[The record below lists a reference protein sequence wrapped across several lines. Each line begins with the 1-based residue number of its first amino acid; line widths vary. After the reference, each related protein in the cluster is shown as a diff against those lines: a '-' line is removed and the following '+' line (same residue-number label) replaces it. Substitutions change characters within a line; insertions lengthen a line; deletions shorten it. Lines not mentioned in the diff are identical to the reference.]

1 MNAVAR
7 ALRTIMYKFG
17 VAGLVMVSGLFLVPR
32 YLTVADNGIYKLV
45 LVYAQLCATYLAGYG
60 NFFNFGLNRK
70 KLPREALVGVIMR
83 LYVVVTLT
91 SAALTAVCLL
101 LTPSYPVLGYVVFAV
116 ATVPLAVLLGYTTK
130 LVQALN
136 EIDWLN
142 RLNTIQALCFVAV
155 AVTITVIRHF
165 DAAVAPY
172 LLTLTLGGWFFS
184 YLIAAVIAYL
194 AAARLSGV
202 KLLPSKHPELSPQV
216 FAYGRKTS
224 LQQLL
229 TQFNLRGDLIL
240 VGILA
245 GATAASL
252 YGMAVTA
259 SEVLW
264 HISSSI
270 SLLIYAR
277 VAAEERSGSIALVE
291 RTFRFTLALL
301 ITAAA
306 FMTLVIPPLIHYALN
321 SRYDRSIPVFE
332 VLLLGTIAYGTTA
345 LFSQFFTDQL
355 GKVKFP
361 LYMQTASIATNVLIC
376 FLLIP
381 RIGIMGGALASSAA
395 YFVSLALCVIYFK
408 QQTKQPLSS
417 LFKITRADRDLVR
430 RLLPHSRRI
439 NEGSK

>member
-7 ALRTIMYKFG
+7 TLRTILYKFG
-17 VAGLVMVSGLFLVPR
+17 VAGLAMVSGLFLVPR
-32 YLTVADNGIYKLV
+32 YLTVADNGIYKLI

-60 NFFNFGLNRK
+60 NFFNFGLNRR

-83 LYVVVTLT
+83 LYVYVALAAGVLT
-91 SAALTAVCLL
+91 VVCLL
-101 LTPSYPVLGYVVFAV
+101 LAPGRPMFGYVVFAV
-116 ATVPLAVLLGYTTK
+116 GTVPLAVLFGYTTK

-142 RLNTIQALCFVAV
+142 RLNTIQVLCFVVFAV
-155 AVTITVIRHF
+155 AIMVARHF
-165 DAAVAPY
+165 NAAVAPH
-172 LLTLTLGGWFFS
+172 LLTLTLGGWFLS
-184 YLIAAVIAYL
+184 YLIAAVTAYMV
-194 AAARLSGV
+194 AARLSGV
-202 KLLPSKHPELSPQV
+202 RLIPSKHPELRPQV

-301 ITAAA
+301 IVSAA
-306 FMTLVIPPLIHYALN
+306 FMLAVFPPLIHYAL
-321 SRYDRSIPVFE
+321 SGRYDRSIPVFE
-332 VLLLGTIAYGTTA
+332 VLLPGTIAYGATA

-361 LYMQTASIATNVLIC
+361 LYMQAASIAANALIC

-395 YFVSLALCVIYFK
+395 YFVSLTLCIIYFR
-408 QQTKQPLSS
+408 QQTKQPLSA
-417 LFKITRADRDLVR
+417 LFVVTRTDRDLVR
-430 RLLPHSRRI
+430 RLLPHTRRI
-439 NEGSK
+439 HEGGE

>member
-7 ALRTIMYKFG
+7 TLRTIMYKFG
-17 VAGLVMVSGLFLVPR
+17 VAGLAMVSGLFLVPR

-60 NFFNFGLNRK
+60 NFFNFGLNRQ
-70 KLPREALVGVIMR
+70 KLPREALVGIIMR
-83 LYVVVTLT
+83 LYALVAAAAAVLT
-91 SAALTAVCLL
+91 VICLL
-101 LTPSYPVLGYVVFAV
+101 LASERPVFGYVVFAV
-116 ATVPLAVLLGYTTK
+116 GTLPLAVLFGYTTK

-142 RLNTIQALCFVAV
+142 RLNTIQALCFVV
-155 AVTITVIRHF
+155 FAVTIMVGRHL
-165 DAAVAPY
+165 DAAMTPY
-172 LLTLTLGGWFFS
+172 LLTLTLTGWFLS
-184 YLIAAVIAYL
+184 YLIAAITAYVV
-194 AAARLSGV
+194 ATRLSGV
-202 KLLPSKHPELSPQV
+202 KLLPSKHPELSRQV

-240 VGILA
+240 VGVLA
-245 GATAASL
+245 GTTAASL

-277 VAAEERSGSIALVE
+277 VAAEERGGSIALIE

-301 ITAAA
+301 VAAAA
-306 FMTLVIPPLIHYALN
+306 FMMLVFPPLIHFVLN

-361 LYMQTASIATNVLIC
+361 LYMQAASIAANVLIC
-376 FLLIP
+376 LLLIP
-381 RIGIMGGALASSAA
+381 RVGIMGGALASSSA
-395 YFVSLALCVIYFK
+395 YVVSLTLCIIYFK

-417 LFKITRADRDLVR
+417 LFKVTRADRDLVR
-430 RLLPHSRRI
+430 RLLPRPRSIH
-439 NEGSK
+439 EGGK